1 MVESQ
6 LCGGMIW
13 GLSFALHERAVM
25 DARTGRPMNPNLG
38 EYHIP
43 VNADVPSLEAIILI
57 SARNAAETDV
67 SSLSPGRA
75 IVLGR
80 RDQKPAQSRPRCR

>member
-1 MVESQ
+1 MRVSRLVGVFAAGRIINPRMVESQ

-25 DARTGRPMNPNLG
+25 DAGTGRPMNPNLG

-43 VNADVPSLEAIILI
+43 VNADVPSLEAIMVEE
-57 SARNAAETDV
+57 ARARKKWLFYG
-67 SSLSPGRA
+67 SF
-75 IVLGR
+75 
-80 RDQKPAQSRPRCR
+80 Q